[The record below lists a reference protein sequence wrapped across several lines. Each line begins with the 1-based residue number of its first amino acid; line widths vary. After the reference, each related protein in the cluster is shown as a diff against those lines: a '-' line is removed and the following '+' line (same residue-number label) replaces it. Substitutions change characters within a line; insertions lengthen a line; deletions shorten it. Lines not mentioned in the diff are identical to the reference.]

1 MTGIPVSAP
10 PPPQA
15 APPPP
20 QPQLEPGVLW
30 AAKGQPLTG
39 IGGGRYKLTATMLF
53 FEKGVLS
60 TNAQQVPVAH
70 VLDVDLRQ
78 SIVQKGRGV
87 GNIVVQVQRSNGVE
101 WVILEDVPD
110 PRNALSII
118 NKAVQDARLIEQQRM
133 NTRIYAGLPPVVP
146 EPQPAPATPTPPPAA
161 APDPIEQLRQ
171 LGQLRDAGILS
182 EQEFATKKAEILSRL

>member
-10 PPPQA
+10 PPQA
-15 APPPP
+15 APSPP
-20 QPQLEPGVLW
+20 QPQFEPGVLW

-60 TNAQQVPVAH
+60 TNAQQVPLAH

-78 SIVQKGRGV
+78 SMVQKSRGV

-101 WVILEDVPD
+101 WVTLEDVPD
-110 PRNALSII
+110 PRNALPII

-133 NTRIYAGLPPVVP
+133 NTRIYAGLPPVAP
-146 EPQPAPATPTPPPAA
+146 APQPAPATPMPQPAA

-171 LGQLRDAGILS
+171 LGQLRDAGILT
-182 EQEFATKKAEILSRL
+182 EEEFAAKKAEILSRL